1 METENDAPDAS
12 ADPLEQAV
20 DTMLGSSEGEVLGE
34 SENRAES
41 ESSSESEHP
50 AYDFVIDLGSDNTH
64 ANVIRMVGASRRV
77 LELGPATGY
86 MTEILSAND
95 CSVVGIEIDADMAQQ
110 AARFCERVIVGN
122 LDELDL
128 KAELGDERF
137 DVIVAADVLEH
148 LKDPLGM
155 LRRLRPFLAPEGF
168 FVVSLPNI
176 AHAGVRLALLQGRF
190 EYRDLGLLDRTHL
203 RFFTHATITE
213 MFDEAELAIVELHR
227 QEAPVATADVQ
238 VDMDAV
244 SEDLVRSLE
253 ADSEA
258 RTYQF
263 VVKAMPLAVPGLR
276 EVQHRMHALAEAKDV
291 ASRARDVASRA
302 RDVAEHQLGIV
313 LPRTRELEDELRV
326 ILGREAQLTASLI
339 EAHDQV
345 LRRDEEIERLQDEL
359 RDVISVRDRVE
370 ELDVHSKRQADQLT
384 DQVAARDESI
394 VQLRLRLDRI
404 LNSPPARIWARVG
417 RLPLLRSVV
426 AKRTAGYQS
435 ALRQAEHSEG

>member
-1 METENDAPDAS
+1 MKIENDAPDAP
-12 ADPLEQAV
+12 ADPPARAV
-20 DTMLGSSEGEVLGE
+20 DTVLGSSKVGKPGEPEDRV
-34 SENRAES
+34 ENEPS
-41 ESSSESEHP
+41 IESEHP
-50 AYDFVIDLGSDNTH
+50 AYDFVVDLDSDNTH

-86 MTEILSAND
+86 MTEILRAND
-95 CSVVGIEIDADMAQQ
+95 CAVVGIEIDAEMAKQ
-110 AARFCERVIVGN
+110 AARFCERVIVGD

-128 KAELGDERF
+128 EAELGDERF

-148 LKDPLGM
+148 LKDPLDA

-213 MFDEAELAIVELHR
+213 MFDEAELAVVELHR

-244 SEDLVRSLE
+244 PQDLVRSLE

-263 VVKAMPLAVPGLR
+263 VVKAMPLTVPGLR
-276 EVQHRMHALAEAKDV
+276 EVQHRLHALAEAKDV
-291 ASRARDVASRA
+291 AGRAKDA
-302 RDVAEHQLGIV
+302 AEHQLGVV

-339 EAHDQV
+339 ETHDQV
-345 LRRDEEIERLQDEL
+345 LRRDEEIERLQEEL
-359 RDVISVRDRVE
+359 RDVMSARDRVE
-370 ELDVHSKRQADQLT
+370 ELEAHSKRQVTELT
-384 DQVAARDESI
+384 DRVAVQGESI

-426 AKRTAGYQS
+426 AKRTAGYRS
-435 ALRQAEHSEG
+435 ALRQAEHAED